1 MEEISDIKA
10 YAKEN
15 AVPIMQDAGIDFIC
29 DYIKN
34 NDVHSVLEI
43 GTAIGYS
50 SIRFAKMRDDIKV
63 TTIEID
69 MDRHIKAVQNV
80 KDNGL
85 DGRITLL
92 YGNALYTDI
101 EDKFDLIFIDG
112 PKAQYINFFEKYKNN
127 LTENGV
133 FISDNLS
140 FHGMVE
146 DLSLTHNYSTIK
158 LVKKIRKYIAFL
170 KENTEFTTTFYTLG
184 DGVAISRKN
193 KQENK

>member
-85 DGRITLL
+85 DERITLL

>member
-85 DGRITLL
+85 DERITLL

-101 EDKFDLIFIDG
+101 EEKFDLIFIDG